1 MKNALKSSLPFDIK
15 EGEKLMCLIIFSPDS
30 RIHFPIICKNTHRF
44 NELENLIYE
53 KWPEYKESDNYF
65 LCNGAIINRF
75 KTLTENRIEDG
86 QIIMMVIKED
96 Y

>member
-1 MKNALKSSLPFDIK
+1 MKNALKSSLPFDIN
-15 EGEKLMCLIIFSPDS
+15 EGEKLMCLIIQSTDS
-30 RIHFPIICKNTHRF
+30 SVHFPIICKNTHRF

-86 QIIMMVIKED
+86 QIIIMVINED
-96 Y
+96 